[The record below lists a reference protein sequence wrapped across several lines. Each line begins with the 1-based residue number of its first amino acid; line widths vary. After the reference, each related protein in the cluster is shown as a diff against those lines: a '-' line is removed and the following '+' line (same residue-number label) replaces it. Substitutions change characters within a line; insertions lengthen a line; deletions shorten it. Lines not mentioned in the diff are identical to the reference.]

1 MVDYLLLVLGIIL
14 MIAGLIGCVLP
25 VIPGPPISFI
35 GLIVL
40 QLTRFADF
48 ELKFMLVL
56 AFVTILVTILDYVV
70 PIWGTKKLGGTRAGL
85 WGAGIGMFVGIFFFP
100 PIGLIIGPFLGAFVA
115 ELIKGA
121 EVNQSFRSGL
131 GSLLGFMLSTGL
143 KLITSF
149 VMTYYFV
156 AALF

>member
-70 PIWGTKKLGGTRAGL
+70 PIWGTKKLGGTKAGL

-115 ELIKGA
+115 ELIKGT